1 MSMRLRAPIIFLLT
15 LFIITRMRII
25 QFSQHVNVITT
36 LSIYSYHI
44 PTVTK
49 VGGMI
54 GGMKLPMAIEI
65 LSNSNQR
72 L

>member
-1 MSMRLRAPIIFLLT
+1 MAMRLRAPIFFLLT
-15 LFIITRMRII
+15 LFFITQMRII
-25 QFSQHVNVITT
+25 QFSQHLNAITT

-54 GGMKLPMAIEI
+54 GGMKLMVAEI
-65 LSNSNQR
+65 FSNGNQEV
-72 L
+72 